1 MLAVRPRP
9 QQANHLGMFSLDCCW
24 APLGCSIG
32 PEECTVLRAG
42 SRSSSGS
49 RTSSSYSSLGS
60 DAASTGSGGGCFGQS
75 SHSVNSSESS
85 RSSDPSDGASSWP
98 SQRGAVATRLALS
111 QHSNDASVSEDS
123 GASVVSGR
131 GDRSSDR
138 GRSLFVA
145 FANQEDAMAVAAA
158 VVSGDSL
165 RWASPTSIFG
175 FGGGFSDSYRALRRL
190 SDHIDVDRMSYEEL
204 LELGDRIGYVRR
216 RAPSAEELNSLPKRR
231 LTYADCI
238 SASIGTKGRLD
249 KECSVCREA
258 YAPNDEVRT
267 LPCQHVFH
275 AQCIDRWLMSGM
287 PGARLCPVCNTEVP
301 F

>member
-1 MLAVRPRP
+1 
-9 QQANHLGMFSLDCCW
+9 MFSLDCCW
-24 APLGCSIG
+24 APLDCSLG
-32 PEECTVLRAG
+32 PEECTVYRAG

-49 RTSSSYSSLGS
+49 RTSSYSSL
-60 DAASTGSGGGCFGQS
+60 ASGT
-75 SHSVNSSESS
+75 S
-85 RSSDPSDGASSWP
+85 RSSDTAGSASSW
-98 SQRGAVATRLALS
+98 SGQRGAAATCAAACYHDRSSSGRSGTNTEEQSAAS
-111 QHSNDASVSEDS
+111 AFSGHSDDAPISEDS
-123 GASVVSGR
+123 GSSMDRGL

-145 FANQEDAMAVAAA
+145 FAHQEDAMAVAAA

-165 RWASPTSIFG
+165 RWASPTSILG

-190 SDHIDVDRMSYEEL
+190 SDHMDVDRMSYEEL

-216 RAPSAEELNSLPKRR
+216 RAPSAEELDSLPKRR
-231 LTYADCI
+231 LTYTDCI
-238 SASIGTKGRLD
+238 GASIGKKGFLD

-267 LPCQHVFH
+267 LPCLHVFH
-275 AQCIDRWLMSGM
+275 AQCIDRWLTGGM
-287 PGARLCPVCNTEVP
+287 PGARLCPVCNAEVP